1 MIKKSTGFDISV
13 RFYNDL
19 YSGLVDFHVQ
29 LPKGFS
35 YLVSLGYSEEILSS
49 LWDFPWEH
57 TYPCGCPAK
66 YLTLEAYSK
75 VLNLGSGVGLDGF
88 YITLLF
94 PEFRGLIVNLDIAFS
109 ALFHSRN
116 WASLSSSYEIL
127 PVSSNIVHVCADA
140 NCLPFANLTFDAV
153 IINGMFNISTEKE
166 KLLSEVARI
175 LTPPGMVLI
184 ADIFTKGNLPDD
196 IYSNPS
202 ALVWCVAGAVTSEE
216 LEDLA
221 VKAGLTPPVFH
232 EKEVID
238 DLLYRAVCS
247 MKKST

>member
-1 MIKKSTGFDISV
+1 MLDKSTGSDIV
-13 RFYNDL
+13 RRFYSDL
-19 YSGLVDFHVQ
+19 YNGRVDFRVR

-49 LWDFPWEH
+49 FWDFPWEH

-66 YLTLEAYSK
+66 YLTLETHSK
-75 VLNLGSGVGLDGF
+75 VLNVGSGVGLDGF
-88 YITLLF
+88 YITSLF

-109 ALFHSRN
+109 ALLHSKK
-116 WASLSSSYEIL
+116 WAGTHSAREGSPISSS
-127 PVSSNIVHVCADA
+127 IVHVCADA
-140 NCLPFANLTFDAV
+140 NRLPFVNRTFDAV
-153 IINGMFNISTEKE
+153 IINGMFNISTEK
-166 KLLSEVARI
+166 KKFLGEVARI
-175 LTPPGMVLI
+175 LTPHGVVLI

-196 IYSNPS
+196 ISSNPA

-247 MKKST
+247 MKKPI